1 MQRTVL
7 VTGADRGLGFAL
19 CTGLLDRG
27 WRVFA
32 GQYMPDWPELDA
44 LATQYHD
51 HLALVPLDVSC
62 DESVRAAARAVGE
75 AAGRVGLLINNAGVS
90 SPTMMRSIRDPQRQ
104 TRCDENR
111 LVMRDWR
118 GREWPW

>member
-32 GQYMPDWPELDA
+32 GQYMPDWPISS
-44 LATQYHD
+44 ATGRRTR
-51 HLALVPLDVSC
+51 SG
-62 DESVRAAARAVGE
+62 RRAV
-75 AAGRVGLLINNAGVS
+75 
-90 SPTMMRSIRDPQRQ
+90 MR
-104 TRCDENR
+104 T
-111 LVMRDWR
+111 DW
-118 GREWPW
+118 